1 MRLCLSCFRGA
12 IQNRLRKE
20 DFMKKQDSY
29 IYFVGIDCA
38 QNKHDFAVI
47 NDQKKFLIKKGHF
60 SNTLQGYEKF
70 LKTVLSKCLNKDKIL
85 FGMEVTGIYGTNLYE
100 RLASEGYH
108 VVMISPDSVKKYRDY
123 KGLNKTDK
131 IDSTCIAELLL
142 KGDAQLVDIQKN
154 GYTDL
159 KAYIRRRNA
168 LKATCTQETNRFLA
182 KVCLYFPD
190 LLKVFP
196 SGRATLKA
204 VFSIYPTPYSII
216 EANFDELVSVLQEA
230 SKNKFG
236 QDKAKELVRAARN
249 SIVVRKSVPD
259 GELYNIHSLIDSINS
274 LETEIRVLENLIQS
288 KAEEYPAYQV
298 LLTLTG
304 CGKITAATIIAE
316 IGDISRFHKAS
327 QIVSL
332 AGLYGNN
339 SKSGSSVNKRGKISK
354 KGSRYLRHAIYMVAE
369 FARRN
374 NPISKAYFT
383 KKKNGDRTKHILAV
397 NAVANKLC
405 KVIYSLLKNQS
416 TYIIQYRDLAKLSE
430 STQNEFF
437 QNVETDFSANTR
449 RKKYLYEDEHGELH
463 EFVFKSTR
471 KVRVE

>member
-1 MRLCLSCFRGA
+1 M
-12 IQNRLRKE
+12 
-20 DFMKKQDSY
+20 
-29 IYFVGIDCA
+29 
-38 QNKHDFAVI
+38 
-47 NDQKKFLIKKGHF
+47 
-60 SNTLQGYEKF
+60 
-70 LKTVLSKCLNKDKIL
+70 
-85 FGMEVTGIYGTNLYE
+85 
-100 RLASEGYH
+100 
-108 VVMISPDSVKKYRDY
+108 
-123 KGLNKTDK
+123 
-131 IDSTCIAELLL
+131 
-142 KGDAQLVDIQKN
+142 
-154 GYTDL
+154 
-159 KAYIRRRNA
+159 
-168 LKATCTQETNRFLA
+168 
-182 KVCLYFPD
+182 
-190 LLKVFP
+190 
-196 SGRATLKA
+196 
-204 VFSIYPTPYSII
+204 
-216 EANFDELVSVLQEA
+216 
-230 SKNKFG
+230 
-236 QDKAKELVRAARN
+236 
-249 SIVVRKSVPD
+249 VRKSVPD

-374 NPISKAYFT
+374 NPIFKAYFT